1 MPNGIL
7 LPVLILIAVLVCAV
21 FVLIANGRNKKLMA
35 RIETLA
41 PAEVEPTAAETAART
56 LRLHA
61 SQRSPFL
68 QGIAGIFRIPLD
80 LPGANIVPPWQIIA
94 LGMLLGGVSFFG
106 IRIYAGGPLGGLA
119 GAVIGLLLTRGL
131 FGMEISRYQ
140 GLLRQQ
146 LPDAIELVVSVTRA
160 GLPVTD
166 ALRSVAR
173 EMPAPTRDEF
183 ARVANEI
190 AVGAAPDTALL
201 NVQLR
206 TGVAEFAI
214 FAVTIGVQGRSGG
227 RLAETV
233 QNLAETIRYRLAM
246 QNRASALSG
255 EARVSALILGGLPV
269 VAGILLSLIRPGYLD
284 PLFHDPRGEN
294 MLLIALIG
302 MVLGGLT
309 MRRMIRKAT
318 AE

>member
-1 MPNGIL
+1 MPSGFIL
-7 LPVLILIAVLVCAV
+7 PILILIAVAFCFVL
-21 FVLIANGRNKKLMA
+21 VLIANGQNKKLLA
-35 RIETLA
+35 RVETVIA
-41 PAEVEPTAAETAART
+41 PEAEASTAEINARN
-56 LRLHA
+56 LRVKS
-61 SQRSPFL
+61 SQRSPL
-68 QGIAGIFRIPLD
+68 TLALGRIFQIPLD
-80 LPGANIVPPWQIIA
+80 MPGANMVPPWQIVVLGLLFGGIA
-94 LGMLLGGVSFFG
+94 FAGVRLYGGT
-106 IRIYAGGPLGGLA
+106 PLGSLCG
-119 GAVIGLLLTRGL
+119 VVFGLLTIRGV
-131 FGMEISRYQ
+131 FGLEISRYQ

-166 ALRSVAR
+166 ALRSVSR

-183 ARVANEI
+183 ARVVNEI
-190 AVGAAPDTALL
+190 AVGAPPDEALL

-206 TGVAEFAI
+206 TGVTEFAI

-255 EARVSALILGGLPV
+255 EARISALILGGLPV
-269 VAGILLSLIRPGYLD
+269 VAGVLLSLIRPGYLD
-284 PLFHDPRGEN
+284 PLFHDPRGER
-294 MLLIALIG
+294 MMLIALGG
-302 MVLGGLT
+302 MILGGLT